1 MVAVYP
7 QELDVVL
14 FCEFRYAIY
23 ELSSFCVVNPI
34 AEVATSDDVG
44 TALFLCFCEDEL
56 CVSELAVYVACEQD
70 ALSGEI
76 FVV

>member
-1 MVAVYP
+1 
-7 QELDVVL
+7 
-14 FCEFRYAIY
+14 
-23 ELSSFCVVNPI
+23 VNPI